1 MTREKAP
8 IFSFYSPIM
17 GSNMASMSL
26 SLSTPISPVMEMG
39 AYEALWTQSGTWFK
53 NLAEKFQSHPGAL
66 PSDILADPE
75 RAAEHAHR
83 ARALFSERGVDH
95 FGVRIHGA
103 GEYPR
108 KLRDAQYPIELLY
121 YRGYWSL
128 VETKCIAVVGS
139 RKPTKEGVKNAKAIV
154 SGLAKDHFTVVSGL
168 AAGIDTVAHVT
179 AIENR
184 APTIA
189 VIGTP
194 ISEAYPKQNKL
205 LQEYIA
211 QRHLLISQVPVCRYS
226 DQDFRTNR
234 LFFPERNITMS
245 ALTEATIIVEAS
257 DTSGTLVQA
266 RGALKQNRKLFILDS
281 CFHRD
286 GLKWPAQYEAQ
297 GAVRVKGYGDIRR
310 HLFDKSTD
318 TRSPAAAG

>member
-1 MTREKAP
+1 
-8 IFSFYSPIM
+8 
-17 GSNMASMSL
+17 MATMSL
-26 SLSTPISPVMEMG
+26 SLSTPISPIVEMG
-39 AYEALWTQSGTWFK
+39 AYEALWTEVGAWFK
-53 NLAEKFQSHPGAL
+53 SLAKTFQSHPGAL
-66 PSDILADPE
+66 PSDILADPD
-75 RAAEHAHR
+75 RAIEYARR
-83 ARALFSERGVDH
+83 ARELFSKGGVDH
-95 FGVRIHGA
+95 FGVRINGA

-108 KLRDAQYPIELLY
+108 KLRDAQYPVELLY
-121 YRGYWSL
+121 YRGFWDL
-128 VETKCIAVVGS
+128 VENRCVAVVGS
-139 RKPTKEGVKNAKAIV
+139 RKPTPEGVKNAKAIV
-154 SGLAKDHFTVVSGL
+154 EGLAKDKFTVVSGL
-168 AAGIDTVAHVT
+168 AAGIDTVAHIT

-184 APTIA
+184 ASTVA

-194 ISEAYPKQNKL
+194 ISQTYPRQNEH

-257 DTSGTLVQA
+257 DTSGTLIQA
-266 RGALKQNRKLFILDS
+266 RGALKQRRKLFILDT

-297 GAVRVKGYGDIRR
+297 GAIRVKGYGEIRR
-310 HLFDKSTD
+310 HLRGVSSDSGPTAST
-318 TRSPAAAG
+318 G